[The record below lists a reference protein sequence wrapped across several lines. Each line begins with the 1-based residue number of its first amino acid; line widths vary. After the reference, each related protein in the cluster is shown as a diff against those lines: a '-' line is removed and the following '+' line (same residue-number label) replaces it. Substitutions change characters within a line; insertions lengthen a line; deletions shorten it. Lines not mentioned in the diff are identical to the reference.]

1 VRPALSQRLLAE
13 FLGTALIVTGVIGAG
28 HMVQDLGAS
37 PALGLLMIGLSVGFI
52 IVLAISMLAPIS
64 GAHFNPAVTLA
75 MLLRKDIPPG
85 HAGLYVATQFVGG
98 AIGALVGNVMFS
110 APAWSISQ
118 VDRSGM
124 GIWLGEALATGG
136 LVLIVLV
143 LVDGDRAAWIPA
155 SVGMWVA
162 AGHIFTSSTSF
173 ANPAVTFGRILS
185 GAITGI
191 APESALYFIIFQLL
205 GALAALGV
213 ATVLK
218 PTLSAAT
225 R

>member
-1 VRPALSQRLLAE
+1 MRPTLSQRLLAE

-28 HMVQDLGAS
+28 HMVQGLGAS
-37 PALGLLMIGLSVGFI
+37 PALGLLMIALSVGFI

-64 GAHFNPAVTLA
+64 GSHFNPAVSLV
-75 MLLRKDIPPG
+75 MLLRKDISSVD
-85 HAGLYVATQFVGG
+85 AGLYVLTQFVGG
-98 AIGALVGNVMFS
+98 AIGALVANVMFS

-124 GIWLGEALATGG
+124 GIWLGEAFATGG

-143 LVDGDRAAWIPA
+143 LVDGDRVEWIPA

-173 ANPAVTFGRILS
+173 ANPAVTFGRMLS

-191 APESALYFIIFQLL
+191 TPESGLYFFVFQIV
-205 GALAALGV
+205 GALVALMI
-213 ATVLK
+213 AT
-218 PTLSAAT
+218 TLRPRKAPSS
-225 R
+225 